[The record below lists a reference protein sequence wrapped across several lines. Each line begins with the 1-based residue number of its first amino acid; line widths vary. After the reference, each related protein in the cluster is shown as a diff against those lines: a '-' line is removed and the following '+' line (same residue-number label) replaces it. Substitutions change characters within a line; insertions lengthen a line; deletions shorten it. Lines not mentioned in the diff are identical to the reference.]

1 MDRRLVSSSRGDGPG
16 CGIGD
21 FFRDVMDRSA
31 SSSWAYFLIDPRLMV
46 SSSLTTRRLHNAA
59 RAADTS
65 PVSMLVQLL
74 RAP

>member
-1 MDRRLVSSSRGDGPG
+1 
-16 CGIGD
+16 
-21 FFRDVMDRSA
+21 MDRSA

-46 SSSLTTRRLHNAA
+46 SSSLTTRQLHNAA